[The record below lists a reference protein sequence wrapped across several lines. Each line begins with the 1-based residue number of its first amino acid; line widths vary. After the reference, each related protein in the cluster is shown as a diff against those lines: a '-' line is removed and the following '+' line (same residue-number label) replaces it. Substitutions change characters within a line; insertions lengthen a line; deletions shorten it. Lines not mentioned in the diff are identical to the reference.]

1 MPERPFIVFVV
12 EDNEW
17 YNKLLVHNLSLD
29 PDFSVQSFFSGKEVL
44 KALHQ
49 KPDAITIDYRLP
61 DMQGDEL
68 FRKIK
73 EELPDTE
80 IIVISEQEDVE
91 TAINMLKAGAFDY
104 LVKSNDIRDRV
115 LNSIRNI
122 CKNSGLK
129 KRIVQLEKEVRNKY
143 DFEKSI
149 LGNSPAITQ
158 VFKLIGKAIT
168 SNINVSITGETGT
181 GKELVAKAIHYS
193 STFKDKPFVSVNV
206 AAIPR
211 ELFESELF
219 GHEKGAFT
227 GAHTQRVGKFE
238 LANGG
243 TLFLDEIGEMDLY
256 FQAKLLRVLQERE
269 VIRVGSN
276 TPIKFS
282 CRIIVATHKNL
293 LDEVKTGNFREDLYY
308 RLFGLPIHLPPLR
321 ERDKDIL
328 ILVKSFIEKFCEE
341 NNMTIKT
348 LSEDAQLKM
357 LSYHWPG
364 NIRELKSVA
373 ELSVIMSSTNEIKAA
388 DILLSTSDELSS
400 LMVEEMTLKEYD
412 QRILQI
418 YLNKY
423 QNNIKLVAEKLDIGQ
438 TTIYRMLKEMKD

>member
-1 MPERPFIVFVV
+1 MPERPFLVFVV

-49 KPDAITIDYRLP
+49 KPDAVTIDYRLP
-61 DMQGDEL
+61 DMLGDEL

-122 CKNSGLK
+122 SKNTGLK
-129 KRIVQLEKEVRNKY
+129 KRIVQLEKEVHKKY

-158 VFKLIGKAIT
+158 IFNLIGKAIT

-181 GKELVAKAIHYS
+181 GKELIAKAIHYS
-193 STFKDKPFVSVNV
+193 SPVKDKPFVSVNV

-227 GAHTQRVGKFE
+227 GAQTQRIGKFE

-276 TPIKFS
+276 QPIKFI

-293 LDEVKTGNFREDLYY
+293 LDEVKAGNFREDLYY

-328 ILVKSFIEKFCEE
+328 ILAKNFIEKFCDE
-341 NNMTIKT
+341 NGLPIKN
-348 LSEDAQLKM
+348 LAEDAQLKM
-357 LSYHWPG
+357 LSYPWPG
-364 NIRELKSVA
+364 NIRELKSVS
-373 ELSVIMSSTNEIKAA
+373 ELSVIMSATDEIKAQ
-388 DILLSTSDELSS
+388 DILLSSSDELSN
-400 LMVEEMTLKEYD
+400 LMMEEMTLKEYD
-412 QRILQI
+412 LRILQI
-418 YLNKY
+418 FLNKY
-423 QNNIKLVAEKLDIGQ
+423 QNNIKLVADKLDIGQ
-438 TTIYRMLKEMKD
+438 TTIYRMLKEMKE